1 MQKNCEGNAEREMKS
16 QRINS
21 TDSSLY
27 LRAVMFLLAAV
38 CVLGCSAHNAKAAD
52 SAAQATFVSPA
63 AAGQALQAASR
74 AQDKDALGHIFGSQS
89 GAIVNSG
96 DPAEDNAAL
105 QFFVTKYDRMNRWVT
120 MTDGSRVLY
129 IGSDNYA
136 FPIPLVQDSESRW
149 YFDTAAG
156 EREILARRIG
166 RNELL
171 AIDAS
176 TSIANAEELYRR
188 RFKEYTQTI
197 LGSPEKQDGLH
208 WEVPQDQ
215 PPSPLGRLGNF
226 AEIAA
231 SSAVNGAPVFDGYSF
246 RILSA
251 QGDKA
256 KGGAK
261 SYMTGGKMT
270 AGFAV
275 IATPVKYQDS
285 GIMTFIVSRDGVV
298 YQKDLG
304 PNTANAAAS
313 ITSYNPTEGWT
324 PAE

>member
-1 MQKNCEGNAEREMKS
+1 MKS
-16 QRINS
+16 QEINS
-21 TDSSLY
+21 ANWNFYLAALVSL
-27 LRAVMFLLAAV
+27 FAAV
-38 CVLGCSAHNAKAAD
+38 CVLGCSSQRTEAA
-52 SAAQATFVSPA
+52 SIASHTTFTSPA
-63 AAGQALQAASR
+63 EAGQALQTASR
-74 AQDKDALGHIFGSQS
+74 TLDNDALAHILGPKSK
-89 GAIVNSG
+89 AILDSG
-96 DPAEDNAAL
+96 DPVEDKAAP
-105 QFFVTKYDRMNRWVT
+105 QSFAAKYDRMNRWVT
-120 MTDGSRVLY
+120 MTDGSRMLY
-129 IGSDNYA
+129 IGSDNYP
-136 FPIPLVQDSESRW
+136 FPIPLVQDSSSRW
-149 YFDTAAG
+149 YFDAVAG
-156 EREILARRIG
+156 EREIVARRIG

-215 PPSPLGRLGNF
+215 SPSPLGRLGNF
-226 AEIAA
+226 AGIAA

-251 QGDKA
+251 QGDEA

-261 SYMTGGKMT
+261 SYMIGGKMA
-270 AGFAV
+270 AGFGV

-285 GIMTFIVSRDGVV
+285 GIMTFIVNRDGVV

-304 PNTANAAAS
+304 PNTAKAAAS
-313 ITSYNPTEGWT
+313 ITSYNPREGWA
-324 PAE
+324 PSE

>member
-1 MQKNCEGNAEREMKS
+1 MPTNYEGNERMKS

-21 TDSSLY
+21 TNSSLY
-27 LRAVMFLLAAV
+27 LRAVVFLLAAF
-38 CVLGCSAHNAKAAD
+38 CVLGCSGRIVRTAD
-52 SAAQATFVSPA
+52 SAAHATFASPA
-63 AAGQALQAASR
+63 EAGQALQTASR
-74 AQDKDALGHIFGSQS
+74 AQDKNALTHIFGPQS
-89 GAIVNSG
+89 SVIVNSG
-96 DPAEDNAAL
+96 DPAEDKAAL
-105 QFFVTKYDRMNRWVT
+105 QSFVAKYERMNRWVT

-136 FPIPLVQDSESRW
+136 FPVPLVQDSSSRW

-166 RNELL
+166 KNELL

-215 PPSPLGRLGNF
+215 FPSPLGRLGNF
-226 AEIAA
+226 AGIAA

-261 SYMTGGKMT
+261 SYMVGGKMT

>member
-1 MQKNCEGNAEREMKS
+1 MKS
-16 QRINS
+16 QRTNS
-21 TDSSLY
+21 TNSSLY
-27 LRAVMFLLAAV
+27 LRAMVFLLAAV
-38 CVLGCSAHNAKAAD
+38 CVLGCSGRSVRAAD
-52 SAAQATFVSPA
+52 SKAQRTFASPTE
-63 AAGQALQAASR
+63 AGQALQAASR
-74 AQDKDALGHIFGSQS
+74 AQDKDALGDIFGAQS
-89 GAIVNSG
+89 GVIVNSG
-96 DPAEDNAAL
+96 DPAEDKAAL
-105 QFFVTKYDRMNRWVT
+105 QSFVVKYDRMNRCVT

-136 FPIPLVQDSESRW
+136 FPVPLVQDSSSRW
-149 YFDTAAG
+149 HFDTAAG

-197 LGSPEKQDGLH
+197 LGSLKKQDGLH
-208 WEVPQDQ
+208 WEVPQDK

-226 AEIAA
+226 AGIAA

-251 QGDKA
+251 QGDDA

-313 ITSYNPTEGWT
+313 IISYNPTEGWT